1 MLAAPRYYGE
11 FPGMNETQKPTA
23 REIWSNEAL
32 RVARTNSGF
41 KIRIGEIERRLDCLR
56 HLLAARDASIQEEA
70 CISETLFRPA
80 SLPSLGSIDD
90 LGRESGGC
98 SRRIVLSLPFAED
111 RSCIRPG
118 RGYPAVVSGLCVLR
132 IGW

>member
-1 MLAAPRYYGE
+1 MSK
-11 FPGMNETQKPTA
+11 TQKPTA

-32 RVARTNSGF
+32 RLARTKSGF
-41 KIRIGEIERRLDCLR
+41 KIRIGEIERRLDHMR

-90 LGRESGGC
+90 LGEGIRRSFQTNPALTPMCRRSILYTACTTLSSGC
-98 SRRIVLSLPFAED
+98 FRFVRSENRMVVLLF
-111 RSCIRPG
+111 
-118 RGYPAVVSGLCVLR
+118 L
-132 IGW
+132 